1 MQSANHSEIISMSEG
16 KLQVFTTWQTEKNE
30 LCKLH
35 FCEELLFFCNGTGFY
50 ANFMHLLVIKK
61 TINDKIL
68 MSTTQPFYNI
78 QKFYEWILNRKW
90 DWRKYITYINNII
103 HHSLILIGI
112 CFKKG
117 IPHNLHSQIESFLY
131 NCSSFEL
138 AALRHQ
144 IIIFIFSL
152 YTNSCML
159 LYVSDYTKNTAML
172 WLIQRVQ
179 FLPIY

>member
-1 MQSANHSEIISMSEG
+1 
-16 KLQVFTTWQTEKNE
+16 
-30 LCKLH
+30 
-35 FCEELLFFCNGTGFY
+35 
-50 ANFMHLLVIKK
+50 
-61 TINDKIL
+61 

-78 QKFYEWILNRKW
+78 QKSYEWILNRKW

-138 AALRHQ
+138 AANYSIAQ
-144 IIIFIFSL
+144 
-152 YTNSCML
+152 T
-159 LYVSDYTKNTAML
+159 SDYNFHFQSFSAFIRTTACFCASAITRKIRQCFGRSRGSNPCPFTWEHVGSIL
-172 WLIQRVQ
+172 EQHCW
-179 FLPIY
+179 YA